1 MVLAFRSAVKE
12 PATLVT
18 VQCCG
23 DDGRPSRPHV
33 GILSK
38 LWSPINHFLTRSYDS
53 PPVRPNNVGVH
64 PVLSN
69 IVKDFVDDTSG
80 ATAIE
85 YGLIAALIAIAII
98 GALQDVA
105 GTTITMWNMITN
117 RSVSAM
123 GGA

>member
-1 MVLAFRSAVKE
+1 M
-12 PATLVT
+12 
-18 VQCCG
+18 
-23 DDGRPSRPHV
+23 
-33 GILSK
+33 
-38 LWSPINHFLTRSYDS
+38 
-53 PPVRPNNVGVH
+53 
-64 PVLSN
+64 LSN

-85 YGLIAALIAIAII
+85 YGLLAALIAIAII